1 MTKFKLSRL
10 SKIILGITFCWLAF
24 TPSYSQLFQT
34 PGVDNTTVN
43 IARQGR
49 VGLGIP
55 FTNFSAFNGSSG
67 PYATANRVG
76 FLVQGQNF
84 NDVFNI
90 GHLLTGNYGN
100 ENTGDVWTSIGG
112 PGSQGIS
119 GLPLYGTRHQFD
131 RYSVNMALADRNII
145 DGVAGSSGIRDA
157 ILFYDASPSNNSRM
171 VIGKTLGAGRISPDV
186 VINPDGNIGIGTFSP
201 SQKLTVNGAA
211 NISDGSFTADLG
223 FSMRLIASSST
234 NNGGDIILNAGNG
247 GREGGGITL
256 RAGSG
261 DDGDSGNIELRTLA
275 GDRDGDILLRSAKD
289 NILTPGFSGRNIL
302 QGVTVIN
309 NLQMSSDLQ
318 LKTKVEAM
326 EDMNSRLLQLKP
338 STYYFKETDQVK
350 NEILTKRLQ
359 FGFIAQEVEKVF
371 PNLVMTDEDGMK
383 SMDYIGMIP
392 VLVQALQKQQQDI
405 DALTKLVAEL
415 TSPNSRNGIGEGSI
429 NAEQPDDSGSEL
441 FPNQP
446 NPFDQQTTIRY
457 TIAEDAEK
465 AALYVYDMNGKQ
477 LANFELD
484 EPGQVEI
491 GSDRFTPGI
500 YYYSLVVDGIEI
512 NTYKMIL
519 TE

>member
-1 MTKFKLSRL
+1 MTNIKLSRL

-55 FTNFSAFNGSSG
+55 FTNFSAFDGSSG

-171 VIGKTLGAGRISPDV
+171 VLGKTLGAGRISPDV
-186 VINPDGNIGIGTFSP
+186 VISPNGNVGIGTFNP
-201 SQKLTVNGAA
+201 SQKLTVDGRTI
-211 NISDGSFTADLG
+211 ISDGNFSADFG
-223 FSMRLIASSST
+223 KSIRLTSGSGSV
-234 NNGGDIILNAGNG
+234 NGGDIVL
-247 GREGGGITL
+247 L
-256 RAGSG
+256 AGSG
-261 DDGDSGNIELRTLA
+261 DDGDSGDIELITQA
-275 GDRDGDILLRSAKD
+275 GDRSGSIRFRSARD
-289 NILTPGFSGRNIL
+289 IISTPGISGRNIL

-309 NLQMSSDLQ
+309 NLQMSSDLR

-326 EDMNSRLLQLKP
+326 EDMNSRLLQLEP
-338 STYYFKETDQVK
+338 STYYYKETDQIK

-371 PNLVMTDEDGMK
+371 PNLVMTDEDGIK

-415 TSPNSRNGIGEGSI
+415 TRPDSRNGLDEGSI
-429 NAEQPDDSGSEL
+429 NAEQPDESGSQL

-477 LANFELD
+477 LANFDLD
-484 EPGQVEI
+484 ESGQVEI
-491 GSDRFTPGI
+491 GNDRFTPGI
-500 YYYSLVVDGIEI
+500 YYYTLVVDGVEI

-519 TE
+519 TD

>member
-1 MTKFKLSRL
+1 MTNIKLSRL

-55 FTNFSAFNGSSG
+55 FTNFSAFDGSSG

-171 VIGKTLGAGRISPDV
+171 VLGKTLGAGRISPDI

-201 SQKLTVNGAA
+201 LPSRKLTVE
-211 NISDGSFTADLG
+211 GSAIFRSGNASSTLG
-223 FSMRLIASSST
+223 FDVNLTAGSRT
-234 NNGGDIILNAGNG
+234 NRNGGSIVLRSGRGEDDEDAGNIQLITQIG
-247 GREGGGITL
+247 GEQN
-256 RAGSG
+256 GSIFL
-261 DDGDSGNIELRTLA
+261 S
-275 GDRDGDILLRSAKD
+275 SAQS
-289 NILTPGFSGRNIL
+289 IQLTPGVSGRNLLEGATFID
-302 QGVTVIN
+302 
-309 NLQMSSDLQ
+309 NLMMSSDLR
-318 LKTKVEAM
+318 LKTKVETM
-326 EDMNSRLLQLKP
+326 ENMNLRLLQLKP
-338 STYYFKETDQVK
+338 STYYYKETDQIK
-350 NEILTKRLQ
+350 NRILTKRLQ

-371 PNLVMTDEDGMK
+371 PNLVVTDEDGMK

-415 TSPNSRNGIGEGSI
+415 TSPNSRTGLGDGSI
-429 NAEQPDDSGSEL
+429 NAEQPDESSSQL

-477 LANFELD
+477 LANFDLD
-484 EPGQVEI
+484 ESGQVEI
-491 GSDRFTPGI
+491 GSDRFIPGI
-500 YYYSLVVDGIEI
+500 YYYSLVVDGVEI